1 MEQLTL
7 TIGGMS
13 CGHCVRAVD
22 DALKAAAGVT
32 VGSVAVGSA
41 TLQFDPAAT
50 NAAAIVKAV
59 EEEGYKVLS
68 TSASNSRV
76 IA

>member
-1 MEQLTL
+1 MENLTL

-13 CGHCVRAVD
+13 CGHCVRAVEQ
-22 DALKAAAGVT
+22 ALQQADGVAL
-32 VGSVAVGSA
+32 GSVAVGSA
-41 TLQFDPAAT
+41 TLQFDPAKT
-50 NAAAIVKAV
+50 TPAAISAAV

-68 TSASNSRV
+68 TSSSTGRV